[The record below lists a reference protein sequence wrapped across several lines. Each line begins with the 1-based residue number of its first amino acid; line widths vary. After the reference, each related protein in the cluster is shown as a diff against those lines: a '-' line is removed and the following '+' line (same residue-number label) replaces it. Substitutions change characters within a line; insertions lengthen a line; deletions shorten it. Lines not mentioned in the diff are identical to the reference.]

1 MTWRILIT
9 DPIDPAGIDLLAEEA
24 EIVTTANFQHIERY
38 DALIVRSATQ
48 VTRDLM
54 TSGKPRLQVVGRAG
68 VGVDNIDLDAARE
81 LGIVV
86 VNSPLAASQA
96 VAEHALALMFALARR
111 IPAGDRSMKAGQWEK
126 GELKGVELAGRTLGI
141 IGVGRIGSLLADM
154 AGSLGMRVLGYDL
167 LLDDDQVQAA
177 GAEPVA
183 LESLLSGS
191 NFISLHV
198 PLTDETRSMID
209 RQAMAKMPAGSYLIC
224 TARGG
229 VIDEEDLLQALES
242 GQLAGAGLDVFRDEP
257 PGASELVRHPNV
269 VATPHI
275 AANTHEAQRRASVD
289 IAAEVLA
296 ALSKRQL
303 RWRVA

>member
-1 MTWRILIT
+1 MTWRILIS
-9 DPIDPAGIDLLAEEA
+9 DPIDPAGIDLLSEEA
-24 EIVTTANFQHIERY
+24 EIVTTADFQHIERY

-54 TSGKPRLQVVGRAG
+54 SDGRPRLQVVGRAG

-96 VAEHALALMFALARR
+96 VAEHAMALMFALARR
-111 IPAGDRSMKAGQWEK
+111 IPAADRSMKDARWEK
-126 GELKGVELAGRTLGI
+126 GGLKGIELAGRTLGI
-141 IGVGRIGSLLADM
+141 IGAGRIGSLLAHM

-167 LLDDDQVQAA
+167 LLDNDQVRAA
-177 GAEPVA
+177 GAEPVP
-183 LESLLSGS
+183 LETLLSGS

-198 PLTDETRSMID
+198 PLTNETRSMID
-209 RQAMAKMPAGSYLIC
+209 RQAIEKMPAGSYLIS

-229 VIDEEDLLQALES
+229 VIDEGDLLQALES
-242 GQLAGAGLDVFRDEP
+242 GHLAGAGLDVFRDEP
-257 PGASELVRHPNV
+257 PGASELVRHPKV

-296 ALSKRQL
+296 ALSERQL